1 MSPAEIKE
9 LKAELKDLLGKDFIR
24 PSISPWGTLVLFVNK
39 KDGSLRMCIYY
50 HQLNRVTIK
59 NKCPLPRID
68 DLFDQLHGASYFS
81 KIDLRSGYH
90 KLRVKGDDIQ
100 KMAFRTRYG
109 PYEFLVMSFVSLMT
123 R

>member
-50 HQLNRVTIK
+50 HQLNNVTTK
-59 NKCPLPRID
+59 NMYTLLPIAD
-68 DLFDQLHGASYFS
+68 MFDKLQQASYF
-81 KIDLRSGYH
+81 
-90 KLRVKGDDIQ
+90 
-100 KMAFRTRYG
+100 
-109 PYEFLVMSFVSLMT
+109 
-123 R
+123 